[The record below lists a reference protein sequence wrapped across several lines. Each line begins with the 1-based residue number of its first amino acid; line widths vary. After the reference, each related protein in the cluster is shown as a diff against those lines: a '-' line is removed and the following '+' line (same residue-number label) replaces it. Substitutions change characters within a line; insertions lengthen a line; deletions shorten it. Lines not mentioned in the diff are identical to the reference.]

1 MRHSSVERWSVR
13 KDFLP
18 AVISNK
24 PEQVFASEA
33 YSLSTRRSSDNRET
47 HDERLAHILEA
58 ATRAIAQ
65 VGYEKASMRMVA
77 KAAGAS
83 LAGMYHYFDSK
94 ERMLFLIQFRAFNS
108 LLNNLREKL
117 NGVTEPI
124 EQLRVMIRAHVAYFA
139 ANMPAL
145 KVCSH
150 ELDSLSGDAYEETRR
165 IRRDYFELARSIMDR
180 VLDAHG
186 GGAALDRH
194 VATMSL
200 FGTLNWLYR
209 WYDPKRGPSP
219 NALANQI
226 ATQFL
231 RGILG
236 AEAHAER
243 SERSADEP
251 RMAHPVE

>member
-1 MRHSSVERWSVR
+1 MR
-13 KDFLP
+13 KDFLL

-24 PEQVFASEA
+24 PEQVFANET
-33 YSLSTRRSSDNRET
+33 YSLSTRRSPDNRET

-77 KAAGAS
+77 KVAGTS

-108 LLNNLREKL
+108 LLSNLREKL
-117 NGVTEPI
+117 NGVTDPI

-145 KVCSH
+145 KVCSD
-150 ELDSLSGDAYEETRR
+150 ELDSLSGEAYEETRR
-165 IRRDYFELARSIMDR
+165 TRRDYFELTRSIMDR

-219 NALANQI
+219 TALANQI
-226 ATQFL
+226 AAQFL

-243 SERSADEP
+243 AERSADESP
-251 RMAHPVE
+251 TAHPEE